1 MTNETELDDKRH
13 LYLYAKGHYHRD
25 NIHSDLRKI
34 VARII
39 FCDPEHVEMEN
50 ILYWLTT
57 MAYSQM
63 EKESRPTVD
72 CFREFLADIHPNNC
86 WKVGYRHSAEELG
99 FALRCVLSPSPGHPE
114 VEYNMETA
122 IIYKCLSILRLASLD
137 KIPFELGTADET
149 LLPLPPKYSQHS
161 TEFA

>member
-1 MTNETELDDKRH
+1 MTNETELDEKRH
-13 LYLYAKGHYHRD
+13 LYLYAKGHYERD

-39 FCDPEHVEMEN
+39 WCNPEHVETEN

-72 CFREFLADIHPNNC
+72 CFREFLADIHPENC
-86 WKVGYRHSAEELG
+86 WKVGYRHKAEPFNIE
-99 FALRCVLSPSPGHPE
+99 HPE
-114 VEYNMETA
+114 DIEYDMETA
-122 IIYKCLSILRLASLD
+122 IIYKCLSILRLTGLD
-137 KIPFELGTADET
+137 KIPFELGTADMT
-149 LLPLPPKYSQHS
+149 LLPLHKK
-161 TEFA
+161 